1 MSEVK
6 TILFVDDNEALARL
20 SCDILQMHG
29 YRAIS
34 AFSGEDALAKMDK
47 EKSDLVVTDVR
58 MPGIS
63 GIELANKLRE
73 NDPKMPIIVVTGYD
87 HQGVSQDLVV
97 LPKADLFPNLLDQI
111 KTHLNAAEGV
121 KPADGAT
128 DKTES
133 LKAS

>member
-1 MSEVK
+1 MSAVK

-73 NDPKMPIIVVTGYD
+73 RDPKTPIIVVTGYD

-97 LPKADLFPNLLDQI
+97 LPKAELFPNLLDQI
-111 KTHLNAAEGV
+111 KTHLKAAESPSADA
-121 KPADGAT
+121 KKDGAET
-128 DKTES
+128 

>member
-1 MSEVK
+1 MSAMK

-34 AFSGEDALAKMDK
+34 AFSGEDALEKMDK

-73 NDPKMPIIVVTGYD
+73 RDPKTPIIVVTGYD

-97 LPKADLFPNLLDQI
+97 LPKADLFPGLLDQI
-111 KTHLNAAEGV
+111 KTHLKAAE
-121 KPADGAT
+121 PTSADAKKDG
-128 DKTES
+128 TET

>member
-1 MSEVK
+1 MK

-34 AFSGEDALAKMDK
+34 AFSGEDALEKIDK
-47 EKSDLVVTDVR
+47 EDSDLVVTDVR

-73 NDPKMPIIVVTGYD
+73 RNPQMPIIIVTGYD
-87 HQGVSQDLVV
+87 NLGVSQDLVV
-97 LPKADLFPNLLDQI
+97 LPKADLFPGLLEQI
-111 KTHLNAAEGV
+111 KLHLGKGV
-121 KPADGAT
+121 TQKDEKQADSTTLQAG
-128 DKTES
+128 
-133 LKAS
+133 

>member
-1 MSEVK
+1 MK

-34 AFSGEDALAKMDK
+34 AFSGEDALEKIDK
-47 EKSDLVVTDVR
+47 EDSDLVVTDVR

-73 NDPKMPIIVVTGYD
+73 RNPQMPIIIVTGYD
-87 HQGVSQDLVV
+87 NLGVSQDLVV
-97 LPKADLFPNLLDQI
+97 LPKADLFPGLLEQI
-111 KTHLNAAEGV
+111 KLHLGKGV
-121 KPADGAT
+121 AKKDEKQADSTPVQAG
-128 DKTES
+128 
-133 LKAS
+133 

>member
-1 MSEVK
+1 MEDVAVK

-34 AFSGEDALAKMDK
+34 AFSGEDALEKMNK
-47 EKSDLVVTDVR
+47 EESDLVVTDVR

-73 NDPKMPIIVVTGYD
+73 SHPQTPIIIVTGYD
-87 HQGVSQDLVV
+87 QQGVSQDLVV
-97 LPKADLFPNLLDQI
+97 LPKADLFPTLLDQI
-111 KTHLNAAEGV
+111 KTHLTAAE
-121 KPADGAT
+121 PAST
-128 DKTES
+128 KTPDTA
-133 LKAS
+133 KAS

>member
-1 MSEVK
+1 MK

-34 AFSGEDALAKMDK
+34 AFSGEDALAKMDQ

-73 NDPKMPIIVVTGYD
+73 RNPRMPIIVVTGYD
-87 HQGVSQDLVV
+87 HQGVS
-97 LPKADLFPNLLDQI
+97 
-111 KTHLNAAEGV
+111 
-121 KPADGAT
+121 
-128 DKTES
+128 
-133 LKAS
+133 